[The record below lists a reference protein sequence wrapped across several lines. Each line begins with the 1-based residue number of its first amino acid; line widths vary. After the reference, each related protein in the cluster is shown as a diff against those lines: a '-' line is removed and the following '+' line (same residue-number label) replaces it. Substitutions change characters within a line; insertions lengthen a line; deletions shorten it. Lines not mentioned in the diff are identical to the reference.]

1 MSVEDNIERKN
12 RITSFLSL
20 EHGGQEMGDKIL
32 SLAENLDQTSAQAVF
47 TKYVELVNLAEKEAS
62 QLTTEMEGDLDEQVI
77 IEGLLVR
84 AKDVLANA
92 AERINTSDDKAREV
106 EKLLLD
112 LSKESRQEMVVSGLF
127 RKTLELIKNRPDD
140 SVDVRQLISEQD
152 KILEQLHQEGGKGL
166 LLRALQSKGEL
177 KPIPEIFWKVDRNLE
192 EYEER
197 FGFNVANFFQKIRPE
212 ENGKKVLIEFGPGSG
227 MSKSDRDKFGL
238 TKNYVDMAITDQVY
252 FSVKGWVKNLLDWEN
267 IQNEVGVS
275 LKEKDKDLL
284 SDLIYKTIIIADD
297 QVNLSDFEY
306 AKERIERIT
315 NDPEQ
320 IKKVLQEVAP
330 QLGSIKEIITDYSE
344 RDEEAKMIY
353 PRRCSV
359 VEKVSEE
366 FLETKKWMTKNMDKA
381 VLSGDVYETIP
392 VFPSGVMVGDFLQV
406 KSLKDNSVDS
416 ALGVRST
423 VYKEKIEYDE
433 FMLATFA
440 KLKDGG
446 VYIDDNVREN
456 FGRGNRI
463 EQLKHIKKIWDKEK
477 EDEVNIKVIFGPGIP
492 GEDFTNDEKG
502 VPMGLIISKNSDYSS
517 SVKELMRPG
526 YYLVDIEEVA

>member
-1 MSVEDNIERKN
+1 
-12 RITSFLSL
+12 
-20 EHGGQEMGDKIL
+20 
-32 SLAENLDQTSAQAVF
+32 
-47 TKYVELVNLAEKEAS
+47 
-62 QLTTEMEGDLDEQVI
+62 
-77 IEGLLVR
+77 
-84 AKDVLANA
+84 
-92 AERINTSDDKAREV
+92 
-106 EKLLLD
+106 
-112 LSKESRQEMVVSGLF
+112 
-127 RKTLELIKNRPDD
+127 
-140 SVDVRQLISEQD
+140 
-152 KILEQLHQEGGKGL
+152 
-166 LLRALQSKGEL
+166 
-177 KPIPEIFWKVDRNLE
+177 
-192 EYEER
+192 
-197 FGFNVANFFQKIRPE
+197 
-212 ENGKKVLIEFGPGSG
+212 
-227 MSKSDRDKFGL
+227 
-238 TKNYVDMAITDQVY
+238 
-252 FSVKGWVKNLLDWEN
+252 
-267 IQNEVGVS
+267 
-275 LKEKDKDLL
+275 
-284 SDLIYKTIIIADD
+284 
-297 QVNLSDFEY
+297 
-306 AKERIERIT
+306 
-315 NDPEQ
+315 
-320 IKKVLQEVAP
+320 
-330 QLGSIKEIITDYSE
+330 
-344 RDEEAKMIY
+344 MIY